1 VQPLLYSSQVAG
13 SRASNLG
20 GARAPSRGGDSWA
33 DSHHMNH
40 HGGGGPSLRV
50 SQQVCV
56 CVCALGVGVQ
66 VWVGVL
72 CVYVSGWVGWYPPHE
87 TPQRGG
93 RPVCEPTGVSLSGGW
108 QCVNVYLWGG
118 VEGQEALF
126 VSQQALYVSQQALC
140 VSQQALYVSQQAL
153 CVGKHALCVN
163 QQTCRCVSQQA

>member
-1 VQPLLYSSQVAG
+1 V
-13 SRASNLG
+13 G
-20 GARAPSRGGDSWA
+20 GWVGGGCLNRCLCVCGFVGGWA

-40 HGGGGPSLRV
+40 HGGRGSGLRV